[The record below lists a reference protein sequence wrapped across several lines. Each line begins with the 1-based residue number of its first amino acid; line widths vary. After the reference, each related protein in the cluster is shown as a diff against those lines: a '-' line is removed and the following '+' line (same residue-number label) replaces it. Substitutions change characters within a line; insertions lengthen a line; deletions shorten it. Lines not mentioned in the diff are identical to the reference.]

1 MLVSAAAEEAQH
13 LHLRLYFG
21 DLIDDIGM
29 VVVAL
34 Q

>member
-21 DLIDDIGM
+21 DLIDDDGM
-29 VVVAL
+29 VVAAL
-34 Q
+34 R